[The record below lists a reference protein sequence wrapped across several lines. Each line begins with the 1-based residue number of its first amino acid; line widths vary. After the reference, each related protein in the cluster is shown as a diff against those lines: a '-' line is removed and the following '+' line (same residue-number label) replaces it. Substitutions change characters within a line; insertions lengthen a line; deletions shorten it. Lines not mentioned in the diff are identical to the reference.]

1 MHKSDL
7 VELKYLSEAQT
18 TMNIMDL
25 ASIVD
30 ASVILNE
37 LHSIT
42 GILFFDNG
50 YFGQTL
56 EGTRSAVEETWGRI
70 QKDLRHHNINLLS
83 FTEIEK
89 RCFPKWSMKLFDTHE
104 FLVTF
109 PQFAELI
116 AKIDNPNM
124 KTLEVLKSLHNGM

>member
-1 MHKSDL
+1 
-7 VELKYLSEAQT
+7 
-18 TMNIMDL
+18 MNIMDL

-50 YFGQTL
+50 YFGQTF